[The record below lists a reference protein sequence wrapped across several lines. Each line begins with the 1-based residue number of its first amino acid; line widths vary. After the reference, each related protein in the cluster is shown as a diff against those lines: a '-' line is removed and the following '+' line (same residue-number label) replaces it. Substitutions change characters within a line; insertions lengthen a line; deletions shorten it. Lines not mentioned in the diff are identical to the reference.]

1 MCGCALIE
9 YNNCS
14 AKLRG
19 VVKPSDAELVRFA
32 LSRWAIIAFN
42 IRNTDE
48 KFTRIPVEDWVEGI
62 KKVVNPSANRD
73 RVIAALNRCR
83 PDIF

>member
-9 YNNCS
+9 YNNHS

-19 VVKPSDAELVRFA
+19 IVLPHDVELVLFA
-32 LSRWAIIAFN
+32 LNKWAIIAFN

-48 KFTRIPVEDWVEGI
+48 KFTRIPVEDWIDGI
-62 KKVVNPSANRD
+62 INAVKPSPYRE
-73 RVIAALNRCR
+73 RVIAALTRCR

>member
-9 YNNCS
+9 YNNHT

-19 VVKPSDAELVRFA
+19 IVLPCDVELVLFA
-32 LSRWAIIAFN
+32 LNKWAIIAFN

-48 KFTRIPVEDWVEGI
+48 IFIRISVEDWIDGI
-62 KKVVNPSANRD
+62 KSAVKPSPSRD
-73 RVIAALNRCR
+73 RVVAALSRCR

>member
-9 YNNCS
+9 YNNRS

-19 VVKPSDAELVRFA
+19 IVLPCDVELVIFA
-32 LSRWAIIAFN
+32 LNKWAVIAFN

-48 KFTRIPVEDWVEGI
+48 RFTRISVEDWIDGI
-62 KKVVNPSANRD
+62 NETIKPSPSRA
-73 RVIAALNRCR
+73 RVIAALSRCR
-83 PDIF
+83 PDVL